1 MICITISTPSV
12 DYFWGKGKA
21 GGQEVVSFFFLSN
34 SVLTGDKQRV
44 SCTDDSFNTQMYTD
58 QRKPA

>member
-1 MICITISTPSV
+1 MHHNFNFFCRLFLGERKS
-12 DYFWGKGKA
+12 GGA
-21 GGQEVVSFFFLSN
+21 GVCFFFFFLSN